1 MLRLEGNLPKTIALI
16 TAGGSGQR
24 MGSDTKKQYIEIRNK
39 PILAH
44 TLHRFQITEQIDE
57 IALTVPEEDIDLVR
71 HNITERYNFTKLE
84 YIIPGGTTRQDSVS
98 GALEKICGG
107 ENDIILIHDA
117 VRPFISHEI
126 IIECINSL
134 NHADGS
140 IVGIKPVNTIKH
152 ISGGSVGSTL
162 DRNDLISVQTPQ
174 TFRFGLI
181 KRCHDTAKENKFYAT
196 DDSALLE
203 KFGEI
208 ILGRPPIIS
217 IVQGNSFNIK
227 ITDRNDLVIASAIM
241 DSLSI

>member
-1 MLRLEGNLPKTIALI
+1 MSKTIALI
-16 TAGGSGQR
+16 TAGGSGHR

-44 TLHRFQITEQIDE
+44 TIHRFQITEQIDE
-57 IALTVPEEDIDLVR
+57 IVITVPEEDIDFVR
-71 HNITERYNFTKLE
+71 HNIVERYNFTKLKR
-84 YIIPGGTTRQDSVS
+84 IIPGGLTRQDSVS
-98 GALEKICGG
+98 KALDNIDTDDD
-107 ENDIILIHDA
+107 DIILIHDA

-126 IIECINSL
+126 ITECINSL
-134 NHADGS
+134 SDADGS
-140 IVGIKPVNTIKH
+140 IVGIKPVNTIKQL
-152 ISGGSVGSTL
+152 SDSYVGSTL

-181 KRCHDTAKENKFYAT
+181 KKCHNAAKENKFNAT

-203 KFGEI
+203 KFGETV
-208 ILGRPPIIS
+208 LGRQPVIS
-217 IVQGNSFNIK
+217 VVQGNSFNIK